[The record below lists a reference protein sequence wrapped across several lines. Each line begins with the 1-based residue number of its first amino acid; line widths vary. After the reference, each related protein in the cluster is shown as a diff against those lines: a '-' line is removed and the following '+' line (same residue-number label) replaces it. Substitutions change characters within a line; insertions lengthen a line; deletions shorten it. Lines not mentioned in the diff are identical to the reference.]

1 MKKTMIFT
9 LLIMIIAFAG
19 CGMNKEAKLE
29 AKTETNVNDYI
40 EEVVVEEPVV
50 SDEYLQELEYNS
62 QQNVYF
68 GER

>member
-1 MKKTMIFT
+1 MKKAMIFT

-19 CGMNKEAKLE
+19 CGMKKEAELE
-29 AKTETNVNDYI
+29 AETEVNNYVD
-40 EEVVVEEPVV
+40 EVVIEEPVV
-50 SDEYLQELEYNS
+50 SEEYLQELEYNS